1 MPRRHPKIAPLFAY
15 PRRLFTTDLP
25 KRPSSIPSRTMNKS
39 STPSDNQTSA
49 RPSLS
54 TYRTTFDVPPS
65 PMSSSSSASSFS
77 QLISINEKQIIDI
90 DSALRDVLSG
100 IRTVEECHAQCF
112 RSASISSKQQQQQ
125 QPETDAPD
133 LVLNLP
139 VSNGL
144 VTPPAIEIVG
154 RRLYLCIVFHGGR
167 TCSISLSTQPS
178 AAHPEKVRQNT
189 RINYP
194 SWFTTCK

>member
-1 MPRRHPKIAPLFAY
+1 
-15 PRRLFTTDLP
+15 
-25 KRPSSIPSRTMNKS
+25 
-39 STPSDNQTSA
+39 
-49 RPSLS
+49 
-54 TYRTTFDVPPS
+54 
-65 PMSSSSSASSFS
+65 MSSSSSASSFS

-144 VTPPAIEIVG
+144 VTPPASKSLDDDCTYASSSTADALARSASQRNRPPPILKKSDKTRELIT
-154 RRLYLCIVFHGGR
+154 RLGLPHASESSCGA
-167 TCSISLSTQPS
+167 TSSLSTNPS
-178 AAHPEKVRQNT
+178 LHFNVT
-189 RINYP
+189 YP
-194 SWFTTCK
+194 AQQQQQQQRSIPILGSSKTTDV